1 MIFIIQIALG
11 ILGWVIG
18 NAKNRPIL
26 GTLLGLWLGIIGIAI
41 IAFVPA
47 KRIPSVD
54 DKAFIDSDGNIVTIL
69 NPTTRTSSEDKKV
82 TVDSDGNVITE
93 SVKSE

>member
-1 MIFIIQIALG
+1 MVIVIQIALG

-18 NAKNRPIL
+18 DVKNRPIL

-41 IAFVPA
+41 IAFFPA
-47 KRIPSVD
+47 KRIPGVD
-54 DKAFIDSDGNIVTIL
+54 DNVIVDSAGNVTPML
-69 NPTTRTSSEDKKV
+69 APTQRAYSEEDKV

>member
-1 MIFIIQIALG
+1 MIIVIQIALG

-18 NAKNRPIL
+18 NVKNRPIL

-54 DKAFIDSDGNIVTIL
+54 DK
-69 NPTTRTSSEDKKV
+69 V
-82 TVDSDGNVITE
+82 TVDSAGNVITE